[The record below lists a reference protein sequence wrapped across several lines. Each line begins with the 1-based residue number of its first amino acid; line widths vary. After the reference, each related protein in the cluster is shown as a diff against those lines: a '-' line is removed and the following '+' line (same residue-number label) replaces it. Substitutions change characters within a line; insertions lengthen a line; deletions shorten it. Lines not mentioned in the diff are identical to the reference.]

1 MRAKRNVR
9 RIRWGVITT
18 VIGMVALMAEVGS
31 AQAPEVDVAHE
42 PIPVFK
48 NVPVNSYS
56 MPDLSTQSNI
66 SVRATGKVREYS
78 LTIEQIRWN
87 VVEDVYMTQ
96 WAFNGQVPGPLLEA
110 TEGDLV
116 RISVKNNTTVD
127 HTLHSHGL
135 WVPTVM
141 DGVPNVTQKP
151 IAPGETFVYEFIA
164 KPAGFH
170 WYHCHVNA
178 AEHLEMGLYGPFVVH
193 PAPKVG
199 LGTTQEQVADPA
211 LNIDRD
217 YLLVLDEMD
226 TRIEDGES
234 GGLGLG
240 HPRMISNFNYFTI
253 NGKSFPETPLIKV
266 REGETIRIRFVNVGA
281 WIHTFH
287 LHGHTFAASSAECDR
302 CPRKWEYK
310 DTVRIN
316 PASRMDIVF
325 IANNPG
331 RWMFHCHVPP
341 HVTNDGRYPGG
352 MMTIVEYE
360 NNPYAKFLPPMLM
373 NTTE

>member
-66 SVRATGKVREYS
+66 SVKATGKVREYS

-135 WVPTVM
+135 WVP
-141 DGVPNVTQKP
+141 
-151 IAPGETFVYEFIA
+151 
-164 KPAGFH
+164 
-170 WYHCHVNA
+170 
-178 AEHLEMGLYGPFVVH
+178 
-193 PAPKVG
+193 
-199 LGTTQEQVADPA
+199 
-211 LNIDRD
+211 
-217 YLLVLDEMD
+217 
-226 TRIEDGES
+226 
-234 GGLGLG
+234 
-240 HPRMISNFNYFTI
+240 
-253 NGKSFPETPLIKV
+253 
-266 REGETIRIRFVNVGA
+266 
-281 WIHTFH
+281 
-287 LHGHTFAASSAECDR
+287 
-302 CPRKWEYK
+302 
-310 DTVRIN
+310 
-316 PASRMDIVF
+316 
-325 IANNPG
+325 
-331 RWMFHCHVPP
+331 P
-341 HVTNDGRYPGG
+341 HARG
-352 MMTIVEYE
+352 
-360 NNPYAKFLPPMLM
+360 
-373 NTTE
+373 